1 MSDSKALAHDCS
13 GTSEGG
19 SFLFPSG
26 LVHPLSAVPGSTM
39 ARDLVLIVLE
49 IKLVVVR
56 QLLSLRDPA
65 AGNDDNLVFFVKCYN
80 FGDTVGSTGVVG
92 VASRAPGQ
100 SGIDH
105 LLVVDAEH
113 VDPPVLELV
122 DLLAPIG
129 HFVAYHGANVF
140 NHHGVLLQILRS
152 VQTQALNARPG
163 QINVILPLGLQ
174 ASILGRLGVDELLAV
189 RRVELSGEGA
199 LVGLGHA
206 GAV

>member
-1 MSDSKALAHDCS
+1 LFVLKLKLSNLIGFSFCPFLKLEPKSMHFKNFAGVQLA
-13 GTSEGG
+13 
-19 SFLFPSG
+19 
-26 LVHPLSAVPGSTM
+26 
-39 ARDLVLIVLE
+39 
-49 IKLVVVR
+49 
-56 QLLSLRDPA
+56 
-65 AGNDDNLVFFVKCYN
+65 Y
-80 FGDTVGSTGVVG
+80 
-92 VASRAPGQ
+92 
-100 SGIDH
+100 
-105 LLVVDAEH
+105 
-113 VDPPVLELV
+113 LELV

-189 RRVELSGEGA
+189 RRVELSGKGA